1 MSQQDVVGGIDFPGE
16 TFVVK
21 SALIGTDY
29 VVKTESGEEL
39 VWAKRSYF
47 ADDLRYVYSD
57 EDDETL
63 FRFER
68 PGGEES
74 HDRFVLVEDRSEE
87 PLAVIERTDTDTWHQ
102 WQVSPVDKSA
112 EQARVV
118 GESGWIPAL
127 TSQRG
132 RHMTVFGAD
141 DVEVGSVDRRTL
153 AVHFMFDVELP
164 GLSGV
169 TKAAVL
175 LSVPPL
181 YDAMQEGP
189 SAPWLED

>member
-29 VVKTESGEEL
+29 VIKTGSGEEL

-57 EDDETL
+57 DNDETL

-68 PGGEES
+68 PGDAEG

-87 PLAVIERTDTDTWHQ
+87 VIAVIERDDMDSWNR
-102 WQVSPVDKSA
+102 WRVNPVDTTSGGA
-112 EQARVV
+112 WIV
-118 GESGWIPAL
+118 GESGWIPFL
-127 TSQRG
+127 TSQQG
-132 RHMTVFGAD
+132 RSMTVLGEN
-141 DVEVGSVDRRTL
+141 DVEVGSIDRRTL
-153 AVHFMFDVELP
+153 AVHFMFDVELH
-164 GLSGV
+164 GLKGV
-169 TKAAVL
+169 TKAVVL

-181 YDAMQEGP
+181 YDAIQEGS
-189 SAPWLED
+189 SAPWLKG